1 MAPDHRHTIGPLFG
15 EIAIGLGLVSGTDVL
30 DALCEQEERRNRG
43 LPPSRIGEILVES
56 GRLTREDVALVM
68 ERVEQQ
74 ARTLEIAGYHSLE
87 LVSRDE
93 TTLRFRGVAMGTR
106 RPVQI
111 RILRFRLAD
120 RREERDRFRRECHVL
135 RRLDHPNVVKL
146 LDSDDLEGIPYLVLE
161 DVPGPDLRCFV
172 EENGPLPATEAL
184 ETVAGI
190 ATGLSHA
197 HSHAILHGALRPDSV
212 LLPRLGGPK
221 VTDFTVLDW
230 DPEDSTAQARRG
242 RSPHYLSPE
251 QARGGGWPTIRS
263 DVYSL
268 GAVLFF
274 VLTGRPPFRGP
285 YQEILRQH
293 LRRPAPDPRV
303 HRPSLPAP
311 VAEFV
316 LGMLE
321 KQPARRPGTMDEVA
335 RAAERLLGPESST
348 PAAAAAPAGTEPPP
362 RLRSRRP
369 V

>member
-30 DALCEQEERRNRG
+30 DALCEQEDRRNRG
-43 LPPSRIGEILVES
+43 RPAERLGEILVEK

-87 LVSRDE
+87 LVARDE
-93 TTLRFRGVAMGTR
+93 TTLRFRGVALGTR
-106 RPVQI
+106 RMVQI

-120 RREERDRFRRECHVL
+120 QREERDRFRRECRVL
-135 RRLDHPNVVKL
+135 GRLDHPNVVKL
-146 LDSDDLEGIPYLVLE
+146 LDSGDLEGIPYLVLE
-161 DVPGPDLRCFV
+161 DVPGPDLRSYV
-172 EENGPLPATEAL
+172 EENGPLAAADAL
-184 ETVAGI
+184 AIVGGV

-197 HSHAILHGALRPDSV
+197 HSHAILHGALRPDSI

-230 DPEDSTAQARRG
+230 DPEDSSAQARRG

-268 GAVLFF
+268 GAVLYFL
-274 VLTGRPPFRGP
+274 LTGRPPFRGP

-303 HRPSLPAP
+303 HVSNVPAP
-311 VAEFV
+311 VVEFV

-321 KQPARRPGTMDEVA
+321 KQPARRPATMDEVA
-335 RAAERLLGPESST
+335 ALAERLSGPA
-348 PAAAAAPAGTEPPP
+348 PAEPAVAAAPAPAEPS
-362 RLRSRRP
+362 RLRRRRP